1 MSDGLKVSIAFFL
14 TLLIVSAYS
23 IYGITE
29 YIALKEEIGSLES
42 KVFML
47 EMENREQRN
56 ELEAIRSGDWIP
68 MQVEATGYAPLDP
81 AAVEGMCYSGD
92 PKITARGTTSNPN
105 RTVAMGEG
113 VPFGTKVYIPGIGCR
128 VVEDRGGA
136 ITDNHIDIMFRT
148 QKEALE
154 YGRQT
159 ITVYIKKEV
168 K

>member
-29 YIALKEEIGSLES
+29 YIALKEEISTLES
-42 KVFML
+42 KVFVL
-47 EMENREQRN
+47 EMDNREQRN
-56 ELEAIRSGDWIP
+56 ELEAIRSGNWIP

-92 PKITARGTTSNPN
+92 PRVTASRSQSDPS
-105 RTVAMGEG
+105 RTVAMGNS
-113 VPFGTKVYIPGIGCR
+113 VPFGTKVYIPGVGHR

-136 ITDNHIDIMFRT
+136 ITDKHIDIMFRT

-159 ITVYIKKEV
+159 ITVYIKK
-168 K
+168 